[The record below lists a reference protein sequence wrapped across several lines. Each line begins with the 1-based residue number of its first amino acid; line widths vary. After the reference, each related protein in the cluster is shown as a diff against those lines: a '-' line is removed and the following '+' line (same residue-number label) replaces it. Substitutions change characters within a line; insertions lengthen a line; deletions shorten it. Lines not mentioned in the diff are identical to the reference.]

1 MQFRFH
7 HGSHRYEE
15 APIFRKI
22 SHTLKADTDQFSC
35 TDHCSTARHA
45 SSLLRR
51 LSRTQ
56 TLNRFHNLA
65 SRLSLSLNP
74 FLNPANHLLRNQA
87 TRTRFTFAEA
97 CPLPLAHDGLQ
108 QGRCGG
114 SRPAR
119 AQCPEAPPRRCDE
132 VDLSLIHI

>member
-74 FLNPANHLLRNQA
+74 FLNPANHLLRNPA
-87 TRTRFTFAEA
+87 
-97 CPLPLAHDGLQ
+97 PSLQ
-108 QGRCGG
+108 
-114 SRPAR
+114 PETAANAR
-119 AQCPEAPPRRCDE
+119 MRQSETSAP
-132 VDLSLIHI
+132 VSAA